1 MNAELPSPSPVSS
14 SPSTNHSLIAPI
26 GFGLLSWAAICL
38 GFLGLHL
45 LMQERPQFVGQ
56 PLRASRAT
64 LIQESPRVV
73 TRKASDDISVFRW
86 AQPDLSDIRF
96 NMQGRRD
103 YRGLKTISDMS
114 GLFTA
119 RYVLTNSA
127 DEPLFALFKC
137 PHPRAEGH
145 DDQALLAGGL
155 KLRSSVAGMQENAK
169 DAWFWSGSIPAHESA
184 SIEIDYQVAAL
195 KGVAYRIS
203 EQNGNAMN
211 QVRVTFQRQDLDLV
225 RFESGDG
232 AIDAGTS
239 AVNWERKDFLGPDF
253 FLANIVEGR
262 NLFTS
267 LMQLLEIGPLV
278 SLLFLLATV
287 AVISARQRLTVVQI
301 LTLSAAYAVYFP
313 LILYLSSRFSFVV
326 ALVIAVLVPG
336 LLLVNYTRWL
346 LGVRLGLLGAPLFLV
361 LYQVFPTLA
370 VFAGWNRGMV
380 LLCLGV
386 VTLGVLI
393 NLQNRAMRRKPAMV
407 ILLAFLTVAQN
418 AIAADLQVVV
428 PADLLNKEILSA
440 RPEPGA
446 LVAWQPIAY
455 HARQESGYFTV
466 EAKASFDVA
475 RVSGVPSL
483 LCNLPIHLV
492 DFEITTAKPAT
503 ARIVNVTNRLSL
515 LAQNTGTG
523 SMRVRYRAAIE
534 NFEGR
539 KRVRIPLLA
548 GTSGTVRL
556 ESDRQDLEFV
566 TGALWS
572 RTQVEKSMRYEAGVA
587 SEDVLTIE
595 WRDAVGAVGAGGDLA
610 AGSRDFYGI
619 GLTRA
624 QNLTVI
630 NSDGSCTHFLECTLP
645 ALQKEEFRLRLP
657 ADARLISA
665 SVNGAEVSAPAVADQ
680 ICRIPLP
687 ERVADQSSHR
697 LSFRLSYPMV
707 RLGFTGS
714 VELNLPEVFQ
724 TAGTLEWVV
733 TLPDGFDS
741 QVISSGLDAQKT
753 TADLAVFGDYGK
765 VLKENPQVHLA
776 KTLAPP
782 GAIHLSL
789 KYRQVVPGMYEV
801 GKRATPGD
809 N

>member
-1 MNAELPSPSPVSS
+1 MNAEIPSPSPVPS
-14 SPSTNHSLIAPI
+14 SPSSNHSLVAPI

-64 LIQESPRVV
+64 LIQESPRIV

-86 AQPDLSDIRF
+86 AQPDLSDIKF

-155 KLRSSVAGMQENAK
+155 KLQSSVAGMQENAK
-169 DAWFWSGSIPAHESA
+169 DAWFWSGTIPARESA

-195 KGVAYRIS
+195 KGVTYRVA
-203 EQNGNAMN
+203 EQDGNALN
-211 QVRVTFQRQDLDLV
+211 QVRVAFQRQDLDQV

-232 AIDAGTS
+232 TIVAGTG
-239 AVNWERKDFLGPDF
+239 AVTWERKDFLGRDF
-253 FLANIVEGR
+253 FLADIVEGR

-287 AVISARQRLTVVQI
+287 AVISARQQLTVIQI

-313 LILYLSSRFSFVV
+313 LILYLSSRFSFVI

-346 LGVRLGLLGAPLFLV
+346 LGAKLGLLGAPLFLV

-393 NLQNRAMRRKPAMV
+393 NLQNRALRRQPAV
-407 ILLAFLTVAQN
+407 ALLLAFLSLAPSVT
-418 AIAADLQVVV
+418 AAEVQVVV
-428 PADLLNKEILSA
+428 PADLLNKEFLSA

-446 LVAWQPIAY
+446 LIAWQPAKY
-455 HARQESGYFTV
+455 RAWQEAGFFSV
-466 EAKASFDVA
+466 EAEASFDVA
-475 RVSGVPSL
+475 RVGSVPSPLFSLPVHL
-483 LCNLPIHLV
+483 LEYTL
-492 DFEITTAKPAT
+492 KPAEPAI
-503 ARIVNVTNRLSL
+503 ARIVTVTNRFGL
-515 LAQNTGTG
+515 LAQNLGGGALVT
-523 SMRVRYRAAIE
+523 RYRAPIE

-548 GTSGTVRL
+548 GIAGTVRV
-556 ESDRQDLEFV
+556 ESDRQDLEIV
-566 TGALWS
+566 SGSLWS
-572 RTQVEKSMRYEAGVA
+572 RTQVDKSMRYEVGVA
-587 SEDVLTIE
+587 GEEVLTVE
-595 WRDAVGAVGAGGDLA
+595 WRDQGGAYGAGGGVVGTA
-610 AGSRDFYGI
+610 RDFYGI

-645 ALQKEEFRLRLP
+645 AYQKEEFRLRLP
-657 ADARLISA
+657 TDARLISA
-665 SVNGAEVSAPAVADQ
+665 SVNGSEISAPVVADQ
-680 ICRIPLP
+680 ICRIRLP
-687 ERVADQSSHR
+687 ERAPDQSSHR
-697 LSFRLSYPMV
+697 LSFRLAFPTV

-741 QVISSGLDAQKT
+741 QVISSGLDAQKAA
-753 TADLAVFGDYGK
+753 ADLAAFGDYGK

-789 KYRQVVPGMYEV
+789 KYRQIVPGMYEV
-801 GKRATPGD
+801 ARKSAQGD